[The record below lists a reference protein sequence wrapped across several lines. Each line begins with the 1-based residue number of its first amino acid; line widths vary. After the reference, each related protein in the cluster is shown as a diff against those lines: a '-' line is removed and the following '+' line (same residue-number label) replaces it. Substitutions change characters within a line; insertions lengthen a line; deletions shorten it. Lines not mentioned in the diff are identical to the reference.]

1 MDIRE
6 FIIHKNIFNVQTT
19 TPVFPVQPVTGIT
32 TLVSGTVT
40 VADTTIT
47 AAPKIFLTPQGGT
60 LNVGTVWVSAR
71 VNNTSFTITSANV
84 LDARVVAYQIYA

>member
-19 TPVFPVQPVTGIT
+19 TPVIPVLPTTGLA
-32 TLVSGTVT
+32 TLASGTAT
-40 VADTTIT
+40 INNSTIT
-47 AAPKIFLTPQGGT
+47 ATSKIFLTPQSGV
-60 LNVGTVWVSAR
+60 LNAGTVWVSSR